1 MKYKKVVNCLTY
13 FDELK
18 RCINMSSVNINSTCI
33 HGKKYD
39 QHVMSTCFFLLL

>member
-18 RCINMSSVNINSTCI
+18 RCINMST
-33 HGKKYD
+33 
-39 QHVMSTCFFLLL
+39 L